1 MIEGTKL
8 DEKID
13 RLEDKLHLA
22 AHPIIG
28 DTTKEQWDEIFEYMN
43 EIQADFKEVRYQQKS
58 DREQAWFKFNGL
70 RNTAF
75 ESKNEQFEDKSKFH
89 YKELLERLYQADYE
103 WRLDSIAKGILWG
116 EFRVKVET
124 MKERGVIL
132 KNAGTYFR
140 ENKHEMTKTHKAEV
154 HERFQEVKEAHD
166 IFWGRVRDYREEQ
179 NEIYEERKQAKEEDR
194 AKATETIKGLASNGV
209 SIDSLKT
216 SDPKSYEVLL
226 SEYGG
231 SQLDLETAWNASLP
245 ENQKIQYGQ
254 ITKKGADGNAVI
266 VRYGLN
272 PVTGK
277 TDTKEYNLG
286 MKYGD
291 FVGKGEG
298 EIKELDGQ
306 LWNISYDENGN
317 RVAKPLTGVSDLTRS
332 QINKNNADAKNTVET
347 KTPGFKY
354 TKGGKFEDI
363 SKFNTKEF
371 YNTIRHSINTATK

>member
-179 NEIYEERKQAKEEDR
+179 NEIYEERKQAKEEKR
-194 AKATETIKGLASNGV
+194 Q
-209 SIDSLKT
+209 
-216 SDPKSYEVLL
+216 KSV
-226 SEYGG
+226 
-231 SQLDLETAWNASLP
+231 
-245 ENQKIQYGQ
+245 
-254 ITKKGADGNAVI
+254 
-266 VRYGLN
+266 
-272 PVTGK
+272 
-277 TDTKEYNLG
+277 
-286 MKYGD
+286 
-291 FVGKGEG
+291 
-298 EIKELDGQ
+298 EIKERLISNKENLETSLSKSQDFLSKLETQKDNLQNKIDEAYSDSFKERHEGWISEVEDKINEVEEQIDKLKTWIKEIEDKLDK
-306 LWNISYDENGN
+306 WND
-317 RVAKPLTGVSDLTRS
+317 
-332 QINKNNADAKNTVET
+332 
-347 KTPGFKY
+347 
-354 TKGGKFEDI
+354 
-363 SKFNTKEF
+363 
-371 YNTIRHSINTATK
+371 